1 VLAVLAVLVAP
12 LDVPDPDA
20 EADAELGEAVVEAV
34 VEVVAAPEPPEQAVT
49 RAIEEARAA
58 RARRRSMPSR

>member
-1 VLAVLAVLVAP
+1 MLAVLVAP

-20 EADAELGEAVVEAV
+20 EAGAEAEALADAVVEVV